1 MESQYNN
8 WRSSKKKNLQIS
20 TLLLNILQ
28 ITLIGICL
36 CTISYLFIVTPNEVQ
51 GESMLPEFRDGQI
64 VLTNKLSTWLGEND
78 LGRSLGLD
86 YQRGDTVVFQRPGQS
101 DFIKRIIA
109 LPGERVAIRDG
120 FVYVNNNQIEE
131 EYLLPATFTKGGG
144 LVEDGGESKIVPEN
158 SYFLLGDNRGQSLDS
173 RFNEVGFVEREWI
186 KGKVILKYWPL
197 NELSVVSRG
206 KIEFVE

>member
-8 WRSSKKKNLQIS
+8 WNSSKKKNLKIS

-36 CTISYLFIVTPNEVQ
+36 STVSYLFIVTPNEVE
-51 GESMLPEFRDGQI
+51 GESMLPEFIDGQI
-64 VLTNKLSTWLGEND
+64 VLTNKLSTWLGD
-78 LGRSLGLD
+78 SDIGKSVGLN
-86 YQRGDTVVFQRPGQS
+86 YQRGDIVVFQRPGQS

-120 FVYVNNNQIEE
+120 FVYVNNIQIDE
-131 EYLLPATFTKGGG
+131 EYLLPATFTKGGT
-144 LVEDGGESKIVPEN
+144 LVEDGGESKIVPDN

-173 RFNEVGFVEREWI
+173 RFNEVGFVEQEWV

-197 NELSVVSRG
+197 NQLSVVSRG
-206 KIEFVE
+206 KIDFVE